1 MHTIESKK
9 ILEWVNCGTY
19 RATACGQYYAYKE
32 GGIWQA
38 GRVMFGRDID
48 FRISFPTIASVR
60 QYLQQYESEKVIYL
74 AD

>member
-9 ILEWVNCGTY
+9 ILEWVDCGTY

-32 GGIWQA
+32 GGLWQA

-48 FRISFPTIASVR
+48 FRISFPTIASAR